1 MGFTLRPCPP
11 RPGAPPCARGRRVK
25 HLTLFDAERYL
36 LSLELFGMRFGL
48 DRMRRLM
55 TALDS
60 PHERFASVHVVGTN
74 GKSSTARMTAAVLA
88 RHGLRTGA
96 YLSPHLTSFA
106 ERVEVDGRAV
116 SREAFAAAVQR
127 TAQAAA
133 LVDRTLAADDHVTQ
147 FEALT
152 AAAYLELARARV
164 EVAVV
169 EAGLGGRY
177 DATSVI
183 DSRVQVLTNVGLEH
197 TRWLGPTE
205 RHIAEEKLAVVRPGG
220 TLVTGP
226 LGPESMEVA
235 ERVAAEQGATL
246 VRAGR
251 EFRTSGEGSL
261 TIETKLGVYPGIEL
275 RALGRFQ
282 RVNFAA
288 AVTGAEAFVGEPLD
302 PEAVRRAARDLRLPG
317 RLEIVGDDPLVVFD
331 GAHNPSGAR
340 ALVESLPA
348 VVGARPVT
356 AVVSVLEDKDAAGI
370 LASLL
375 TVSERAVFTRSP
387 RQSALSP
394 AVLESLWRQLGG
406 RAAEIVPDPA
416 AALARARTLAGED
429 GEVLVT
435 GSIYLLAALVDGTIA
450 ESSRPGAAR

>member
-1 MGFTLRPCPP
+1 MANRLP
-11 RPGAPPCARGRRVK
+11 APEWNGEQA
-25 HLTLFDAERYL
+25 AAYL
-36 LSLELFGMRFGL
+36 LGLELFGMRFGL
-48 DRMRRLM
+48 ERMRRLM

-106 ERVEVDGRAV
+106 ERVEVDERAV
-116 SREAFAAAVQR
+116 SPERFAAAVQR
-127 TAQAAA
+127 AAQAAA
-133 LVDRTLAADDHVTQ
+133 LVDRTLGEGDRVTQ

-152 AAAYLELARARV
+152 AAAYWELARSGV
-164 EVAVV
+164 EVAVI

-183 DSRVQVLTNVGLEH
+183 DSTVQVVTNVGLEH

-205 RHIAEEKLAVVRPGG
+205 RHIAEEKLDVVRPGG

-226 LGPESMEVA
+226 LGPDPLAVA
-235 ERVAAEQGATL
+235 ERVTAERRATL

-251 EFRTSGEGSL
+251 DFRATGEDSL
-261 TIETKLGVYPGIEL
+261 TIETPRGTYPGIEL

-282 RVNFAA
+282 RTNFAA
-288 AVTGAEAFVGEPLD
+288 AVAAAEAFLDGPLD
-302 PEAVRRAARDLRLPG
+302 ADAVRRAARELVLPG
-317 RLEIVGDDPLVVFD
+317 RLEVVAEGPRVVLD

-340 ALVESLPA
+340 ALAESLPA
-348 VVGARPVT
+348 VVGERPVI
-356 AVVSVLEDKDAAGI
+356 AVVSILEDKDAAGI
-370 LASLL
+370 LASLQPL
-375 TVSERAVFTRSP
+375 CDGAVFTRSSRP
-387 RQSALSP
+387 GALPP

-406 RAAEIVPDPA
+406 RGGEVVADPREAVASARSRA
-416 AALARARTLAGED
+416 AAGGA
-429 GEVLVT
+429 VVVT
-435 GSIYLLAALVDGTIA
+435 GSIYLLAELVDRPATLG
-450 ESSRPGAAR
+450 SREAHPRAAR